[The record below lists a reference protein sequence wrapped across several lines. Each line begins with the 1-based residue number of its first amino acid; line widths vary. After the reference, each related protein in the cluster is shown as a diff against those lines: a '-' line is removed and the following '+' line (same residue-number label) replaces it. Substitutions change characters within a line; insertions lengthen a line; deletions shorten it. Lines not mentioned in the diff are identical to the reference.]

1 MNVLID
7 ILMSTNKLDIG
18 KGYINKGLNTMKNDY
33 ERNIKVTMNEV
44 HQGETRRSSTTL
56 NYGICNYF
64 FGDILYPKIA
74 SKARHDKRY
83 KEPEKRYR
91 AWLVATVT
99 DWAKTQPQARSDILE
114 RTLLELIYT
123 EGYKQGLNKNKDNNG
138 LDF

>member
-7 ILMSTNKLDIG
+7 IIMSTNKLNIV
-18 KGYINKGLNTMKNDY
+18 KSYINQGLNTMKNDY

-64 FGDILYPKIA
+64 FGKILYPK
-74 SKARHDKRY
+74 KAKLDKRY
-83 KEPEKRYR
+83 KEPEKVYR

-123 EGYKQGLNKNKDNNG
+123 NGYKQGLDKNKDNNS